1 MITGDETTKVIG
13 IYEELK
19 VTVFDFYNQHQVYLF
34 NTKFKEILYF
44 VGRAYHYGGNIARVL
59 MLDMPLTIL

>member
-1 MITGDETTKVIG
+1 MITGGETTKVNG
-13 IYEELK
+13 IYKELR

-44 VGRAYHYGGNIARVL
+44 VGREYHYGGKHC
-59 MLDMPLTIL
+59 